1 MINKTNLILYVKDQQ
16 ISRDFYEQ
24 VLRQP
29 PTLDVPGMTEFR
41 LSENTTLG
49 LMPAAGICRLLA
61 GKIPDPR
68 SANGVPGAELYLS
81 VADPATWHQ
90 RSLQAGGRELQPLMQ
105 MNWGD
110 QAAYSSDPDGNV
122 LAFAS
127 SVSDCRPEKP

>member
-1 MINKTNLILYVKDQQ
+1 MIQKTNLILYVKDQQ
-16 ISRDFYEQ
+16 KSRDFYEKILQ
-24 VLRQP
+24 QA

-68 SANGVPGAELYLS
+68 SADGVPGAELYLT
-81 VADPATWHQ
+81 VADPAAWHQ
-90 RSLQAGGRELQPLMQ
+90 RALLAGARELQPLMQ

-110 QAAYSSDPDGNV
+110 LAAYSADPDGNV

-127 SVSDCRPEKP
+127 SASDSLPEKL

>member
-90 RSLQAGGRELQPLMQ
+90 RALQAGGRELQPLMQ